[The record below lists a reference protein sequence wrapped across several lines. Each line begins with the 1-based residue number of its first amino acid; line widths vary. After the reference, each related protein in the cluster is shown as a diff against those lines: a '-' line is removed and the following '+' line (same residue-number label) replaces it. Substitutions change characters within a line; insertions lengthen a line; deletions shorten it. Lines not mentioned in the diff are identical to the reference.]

1 MKHLRISIL
10 LILAMH
16 VVSAYCENVSYVRQL
31 YTDLFS
37 NYTKEAMPVY
47 DHSKPLMVGV
57 TFYLSA
63 INSFKE
69 VEDTVSITGAFNFNW
84 TDPFLTWNPSSYG
97 NVNMTII
104 DSSDMW
110 VPFIVLANSVNTMEP
125 IGGGTRFKA
134 FLLYTGAV
142 IYVPRGNF
150 ETKCPTDISKFPFDE
165 QHCIVAFMAWGIP
178 KQFITLSSIKNKA
191 VIDEFYPHSSW
202 RLLEYSTATEDIN
215 GISLFYINLRI
226 TGRAMYYGVMVIAPT
241 VLFAL
246 LNPLVFLLPVE
257 SGERVSLAM
266 TILLS
271 YAIFLTLV
279 SSSIPASSNPMCA
292 LLIGMIMIIVVS
304 GIILFGVIITVKY
317 FNEEDVDKIRP
328 ALKRVVMWQLHK
340 DNNVGEPM
348 EVKRKVTGKDVA
360 KMLDT
365 VFFYGSYFVMILT
378 TFAYIFYVF
387 L

>member
-1 MKHLRISIL
+1 MKHLELST
-10 LILAMH
+10 LIMF
-16 VVSAYCENVSYVRQL
+16 VVLVTVHCENVSYVRQL

-37 NYTKEAMPVY
+37 NYTKEVMPVY

-69 VEDTVSITGAFNFNW
+69 VEDTVSITGALNFNW
-84 TDPFLTWNPSSYG
+84 TDPFLAWNPSSYG

-110 VPFIVLANSVNTMEP
+110 VPFIVVANSVNTMGYVE
-125 IGGGTRFKA
+125 GGTKFKS
-134 FLLYTGAV
+134 FLWYTGYV
-142 IYVPRGNF
+142 IYGPSGNF

-215 GISLFYINLRI
+215 GISLFYLNLRI
-226 TGRAMYYGVMVIAPT
+226 KRRAMYYGVMVIAPT

-266 TILLS
+266 TILHS
-271 YAIFLTLV
+271 YTIFLALV

-292 LLIGMIMIIVVS
+292 LLIVMIIIIVVS

-317 FNEEDVDKIRP
+317 YNEEDEDKMRP
-328 ALKRVVMWQLHK
+328 ALKRFVIWKLYK
-340 DNNVGEPM
+340 DNNVGESIDI
-348 EVKRKVTGKDVA
+348 KRTVTGKNVA
-360 KMLDT
+360 NVLDT
-365 VFFYGSYFVMILT
+365 IFFYGSYVAMVITILS
-378 TFAYIFYVF
+378 YILYVF

>member
-1 MKHLRISIL
+1 
-10 LILAMH
+10 MH

-57 TFYLSA
+57 TLYLTS

-69 VEDTVSITGAFNFNW
+69 VEETISITGAFDFNW
-84 TDPFLTWNPSSYG
+84 TDPFLTWDPSLYG
-97 NVNMTII
+97 NVYWTVI

-110 VPFIVLANSVNTMEP
+110 LPFIILTNGVHKMEP
-125 IGGGTRFKA
+125 IGG
-134 FLLYTGAV
+134 
-142 IYVPRGNF
+142 
-150 ETKCPTDISKFPFDE
+150 ETKFNSFIITNGEVVYSPGDVFEARCPTDISKFPFDE
-165 QHCIVAFMAWGIP
+165 QQCSFVFTAWALPNEILS
-178 KQFITLSSIKNKA
+178 LSSLYSQA
-191 VIDEFYPHSSW
+191 LLDYFYPHSDW
-202 RLLEYSTATEDIN
+202 TLLEYSTKTDEEGGETNFCFD
-215 GISLFYINLRI
+215 LRI
-226 TGRAMYYGVMVIAPT
+226 KRRALYYGIMIIAPT

-304 GIILFGVIITVKY
+304 GIIVFGVIITVKY
-317 FNEEDVDKIRP
+317 FNEEDVDKIGP

-348 EVKRKVTGKDVA
+348 EVKCKVTGKDVA
-360 KMLDT
+360 NMLDT
-365 VFFYGSYFVMILT
+365 IFFYGAYTVMILT
-378 TFAYIFYVF
+378 TFAYMFYVF